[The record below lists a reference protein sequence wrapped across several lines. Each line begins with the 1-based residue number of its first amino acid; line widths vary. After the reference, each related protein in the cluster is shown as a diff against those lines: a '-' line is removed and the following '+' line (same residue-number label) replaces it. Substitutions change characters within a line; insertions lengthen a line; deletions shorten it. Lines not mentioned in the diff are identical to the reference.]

1 MGNLH
6 GKQNPGNFSEEAQP
20 NSEGKT
26 EHIRRGQG
34 SGAQETPGE
43 YGKMPSWMTLLR
55 VPSKLICPRE
65 GNFPYT
71 WCETDVES

>member
-26 EHIRRGQG
+26 EHIRKGQG
-34 SGAQETPGE
+34 SGAQKTPGE
-43 YGKMPSWMTLLR
+43 IWEDAPSND
-55 VPSKLICPRE
+55 II
-65 GNFPYT
+65 
-71 WCETDVES
+71 ESSLQTNLPQGG